1 VVLIEYDV
9 PSIMQLK
16 KLTKVDK
23 HAYNYIYKKGVPM
36 NKTLH
41 IKNVESKLE
50 TLGLSQSQVA
60 DTLGVSRQIVSQWL
74 KGSKFPRPSKLLQ
87 LSKLVELPFND
98 LVIKQDTSLEP
109 VVAFRKKGSHKI
121 TESYLEDAKDKGYL
135 LQQLVPCLPF
145 DNLSRP
151 PSLID
156 PKLDYDYIQ
165 KAAQRIREEIKR
177 QTGEEINFAE
187 LINFFSLYHAVII
200 PVFWGDVANHEN
212 ALHVYLPSSMTT
224 WIYLNLDSKIHDFK
238 FWMAHE
244 LGHIKSPD
252 LPTEESEDFA
262 DYFAGALLVGHDL
275 AEQEYAVLAKFD
287 SERQQIKRIIEVAEE
302 LVVSPLTIYFEIN
315 RFAEHAGKPS
325 IDLEKNKAIYRA
337 NTNFQKSYKSVAAYL
352 FETLPPTPKKY
363 VSVASEVFDSPFF
376 NVLNQYLSEN
386 KKSVSF
392 LQELLNLSPADT
404 HALYEE
410 VC

>member
-1 VVLIEYDV
+1 MKELPANKSLNLEAIE
-9 PSIMQLK
+9 
-16 KLTKVDK
+16 
-23 HAYNYIYKKGVPM
+23 
-36 NKTLH
+36 
-41 IKNVESKLE
+41 KNLS

-60 DTLGVSRQIVSQWL
+60 DALGVSRQIVSQWL
-74 KGSKFPRPSKLLQ
+74 KGTKFPRPAKLLSLSKLLK
-87 LSKLVELPFND
+87 LSFND
-98 LVIKQDTSLEP
+98 LVCKADTSLEP

-121 TESYLEDAKDKGYL
+121 TDAYLEDAKDKGYL

-145 DNLSRP
+145 DNLSKP

-156 PKLDYDYIQ
+156 PKLDYTYIQ
-165 KAAQRIREEIKR
+165 KAAQRVREEIEKKV
-177 QTGEEINFAE
+177 GEEINFAE
-187 LINFFSLYHAVII
+187 MIDFFARYHAVII
-200 PVFWGDVANHEN
+200 PVFWGNVANHEN

-252 LPTEESEDFA
+252 LSNDESEDFA
-262 DYFAGALLVGHDL
+262 DHFAGALLVGRDL
-275 AEQEYAVLAKFD
+275 AEKEYATLTKLD
-287 SERQQIKRIIEVAEE
+287 SESFQIKRIIEVAEE

-315 RFAEHAGKPS
+315 RFAENAGKPT

-337 NTNFQKSYKSVAAYL
+337 STNFQKSYKSVADYL

-363 VSVASEVFDSPFF
+363 VSVASEVFGSPFF
-376 NVLNQYLSEN
+376 DVLRTYLSEN
-386 KKSVSF
+386 KKSVGF

-404 HALYEE
+404 HTLYEE
-410 VC
+410 IC

>member
-1 VVLIEYDV
+1 
-9 PSIMQLK
+9 
-16 KLTKVDK
+16 
-23 HAYNYIYKKGVPM
+23 M
-36 NKTLH
+36 NKTLN
-41 IKNVESKLE
+41 IKTVESKLE
-50 TLGLSQSQVA
+50 AMGLSQTQVA

-74 KGSKFPRPSKLLQ
+74 KGSKFPRPAKLLR

-98 LVIKQDTSLEP
+98 LVIKSDTSLDP

-121 TESYLEDAKDKGYL
+121 TEAYLEDAKDKGYL

-145 DNLSRP
+145 DNQSRP

-156 PKLDYDYIQ
+156 PQLDYEYIQ
-165 KAAQRIREEIKR
+165 KAAQRVRKEINKEVHEEIK
-177 QTGEEINFAE
+177 FDE
-187 LINFFSLYHAVII
+187 LINFFSLHHAVII
-200 PVFWGDVANHEN
+200 PVFWGNVINHEN

-252 LPTEESEDFA
+252 ISTEESEDFA
-262 DYFAGALLVGHDL
+262 NHFAGALLVGHDL
-275 AEQEYAVLAKFD
+275 AEKEYDTLIKL
-287 SERQQIKRIIEVAEE
+287 SEKSKQIKRIIELAEE

-315 RFAEHAGKPS
+315 RFAENAGIPT
-325 IDLEKNKAIYRA
+325 IDLEKNNTIYKA
-337 NTNFQKSYKSVAAYL
+337 NTSFQKHYQSVANYL

-363 VSVASEVFDSPFF
+363 ISVASEVFDSPFF
-376 NVLNQYLSEN
+376 DVLNKYLFKN
-386 KKSVSF
+386 KKSVGF

-404 HALYEE
+404 HTLYEE
-410 VC
+410 IC